1 MACYGQF
8 LEGLCFFYCH
18 DYRAEEIAKDVNVTW
33 TRVKPAVVLSCDIPG
48 HISSFT
54 LASDHNLGIEAKGDF
69 DNIRRFNAARTG
81 IINYLEVL
89 IHSSLFDINITEQEA
104 PIINVPR
111 AIFDESSTTYIY
123 TDNNTFAII
132 TDSYNY
138 TDFYY
143 NAIITDFYTDFYFD
157 YKYQSFVVFDNQT
170 GIIRDLLKKLII
182 RHCGSYCFYFQQAML
197 AYDLAKELTNTSSKI
212 RKIIDDVGHRTKLI
226 TICEPKFWAEI
237 ACGILIQIG
246 AGVSFANPLVG
257 VGLIVAGVLADAA
270 LKEPWKDPESATY
283 WLLDLILSVIPTGKL
298 GQIAKTLKLSG
309 VVERI
314 TYYTSYG
321 LTVDVLKYKLE
332 NEGIKVYLGIIDRNL
347 EEKEVPQ
354 FIKDLNSMFKSEG
367 VEVIS
372 VLHLKFEKKV
382 GFIATSWKPW
392 AENIGISV
400 VEAYLEPYLEPYV
413 GPPVCKVWR
422 IFYKT
427 LKSLLGGNS

>member
-1 MACYGQF
+1 MLRTISRGF
-8 LEGLCFFYCH
+8 VLFYCH

-170 GIIRDLLKKLII
+170 GIIRDLLK
-182 RHCGSYCFYFQQAML
+182 
-197 AYDLAKELTNTSSKI
+197 N
-212 RKIIDDVGHRTKLI
+212 
-226 TICEPKFWAEI
+226 
-237 ACGILIQIG
+237 
-246 AGVSFANPLVG
+246 
-257 VGLIVAGVLADAA
+257 
-270 LKEPWKDPESATY
+270 
-283 WLLDLILSVIPTGKL
+283 
-298 GQIAKTLKLSG
+298 
-309 VVERI
+309 
-314 TYYTSYG
+314 
-321 LTVDVLKYKLE
+321 
-332 NEGIKVYLGIIDRNL
+332 
-347 EEKEVPQ
+347 
-354 FIKDLNSMFKSEG
+354 
-367 VEVIS
+367 
-372 VLHLKFEKKV
+372 
-382 GFIATSWKPW
+382 
-392 AENIGISV
+392 
-400 VEAYLEPYLEPYV
+400 
-413 GPPVCKVWR
+413 
-422 IFYKT
+422 
-427 LKSLLGGNS
+427 